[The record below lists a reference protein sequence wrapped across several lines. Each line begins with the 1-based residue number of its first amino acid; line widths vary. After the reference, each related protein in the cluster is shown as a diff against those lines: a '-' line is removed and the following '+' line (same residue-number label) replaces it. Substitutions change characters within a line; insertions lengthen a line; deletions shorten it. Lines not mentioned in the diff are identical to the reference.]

1 MFGLL
6 PEFSWMPMLM
16 EIGYIISIIYFIM
29 GIKYLSS
36 PATARKGNNVSA
48 IGMLIGII
56 VVLLD
61 KNIVEWPWILAGIII
76 GSAIGLY
83 AAKTVAMT
91 SMPEMVALFNGLG
104 GGASVLVAIGEF
116 MMRSHANTAG
126 DMAPDASVSLA
137 LGVLIGCVTLTGSIV
152 AYLKLSAKITGKP
165 VTFPG
170 LTTLNMAAL
179 VSSVGLAAWFAYDP
193 SNGLPIWIIAGLT
206 LVLGVT
212 LVLPIGGADMPVVIS
227 LLNSYSGLAAA
238 ATGFI
243 INNNL
248 LIVTGALV
256 GASGIIL
263 TQIMCKA
270 MNRSLT
276 NVLFGNFGATAA
288 SGAAADAAGKTVK
301 EVSADD
307 LAVMIAYAQKVVV
320 VPGYGLAVA
329 QAQHAIREV
338 AAALEGRG
346 VEVKYGIH
354 PVAGRMPGHMNVLLA
369 EANVPYPQLYDMDDI
384 NPEMETTDVVLVI
397 GANDVVNPDARNNP
411 ASPIFG
417 MPIINVDKAKNVIV
431 FKRSMNPGYA
441 GIENMLFFEKNTFMF
456 FGDAKKRLTDLLGA
470 LKNA

>member
-16 EIGYIISIIYFIM
+16 QVGYIVSIIFFII

-36 PATARKGNNVSA
+36 PTTARKGNKTSA
-48 IGMLIGII
+48 IGMLIAII

-91 SMPEMVALFNGLG
+91 SMPEMVALFNGFG
-104 GGASVLVAIGEF
+104 GGASALVATGEF
-116 MMRSHANTAG
+116 MMRSHAGTAG
-126 DMAPDASVSLA
+126 SMAPDASVSLA
-137 LGVLIGCVTLTGSIV
+137 LGVIIGCVTFTGSVV

-170 LTTLNMAAL
+170 LNWLNAAVL
-179 VSSVGLAAWFAYDP
+179 VSSIGLAAWFAVDP
-193 SNGLPIWIIAGLT
+193 SNGLPLWIICGMT
-206 LVLGVT
+206 LLLGITV
-212 LVLPIGGADMPVVIS
+212 VLPIGGADMPVVIS

-270 MNRSLT
+270 MNRSLG
-276 NVLFGNFGATAA
+276 NVLFGNFGAVAA
-288 SGAAADAAGKTVK
+288 GAAADAGGRTVK
-301 EVSADD
+301 EISADD

-338 AAALEGRG
+338 AAALEARG

-369 EANVPYPQLYDMDDI
+369 EANVPYSQLYDMDAI

-441 GIENMLFFEKNTFMF
+441 GIENMLFYEKNTFMF
-456 FGDAKKRLTDLLGA
+456 FGDAKKRLNDLLNA